1 MEISSNGIE
10 FGAMCYML
18 DRFLTIMAKEEN
30 TNILIYNLISCIVI
44 VQSQS
49 A

>member
-10 FGAMCYML
+10 FGAMYYML